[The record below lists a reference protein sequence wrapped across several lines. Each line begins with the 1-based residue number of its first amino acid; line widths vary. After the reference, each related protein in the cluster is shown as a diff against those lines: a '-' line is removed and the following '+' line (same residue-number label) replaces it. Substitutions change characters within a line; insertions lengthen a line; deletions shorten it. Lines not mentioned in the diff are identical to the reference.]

1 MIRAAA
7 CYLVLCFAISGSLAI
22 AQAPNAD
29 GAYQQLRN
37 IALGSEAVTV
47 NNLTLKR
54 DAATFQLNSGTVC
67 FLPPVQGKVTGAVFA
82 GEGRLLRT
90 PPLPSEERSLS
101 LLSKEKE
108 FSENFSHLVLRF
120 TDGTYD
126 EIKKAGSTASPSC
139 DPGLLRDSQQVTR
152 KKLHF
157 NLDARVLQDVLS
169 PQPGGLFVAFVPG
182 KKYNDKILFVI
193 DPHGALGVDPEE
205 VELLTYDQNK
215 EGIWAAFHYF
225 GEYANGTAKSSQ
237 KNGVIHIEDQ
247 QLDTEVQKSGHLNGK
262 AVTTFVAQTPGVRV
276 VPFLLFRTLRVQSV
290 TGDGG
295 QGLNFVQEDKLE
307 DPQFWVV
314 LNKPLAAGEKYTI
327 TTTYNGK
334 DAVSAEGTGNYF
346 PVAREDWYPNSAHGA
361 LGEYTN
367 YDITLRIPKG
377 MTMAATGNLISDR
390 AEGDHNVTVWKS
402 EVPLTVA
409 GFNFGKFKRE
419 EAKLDKPDMLIQ
431 SYANEEPPDWVR
443 SLRSSA
449 NSEFVQGMDDPKG
462 GTTAGALGNM
472 STVVL
477 NKKALAEAQLSVR
490 IYSDFFGP
498 TSYKRLQVTQQT
510 ATNFGQSW
518 PGLVYLPMSYLF
530 DTTTRH
536 QLGNMM
542 RAHYPTFTDDPYG
555 YFSVVAPHEVAHQ
568 WWGHTVGFNSYRD
581 QWMSEGFADMSASIY
596 LQMAYAKE
604 PQKYLKFWD
613 DERKV
618 LLERNKAGF
627 RAIDAGPLTMGYRV
641 ANSREGFDSYR
652 HLIYPKGA
660 YVLHMI
666 RQMMWDR
673 QTGDQRFKETMHDFV
688 TTYNGTAATTEDF
701 KAMVEKHMGPGMD
714 LAKNHTM
721 DWFFN
726 EYVYGTALPT
736 YRFEPS
742 FGKAANGDVTLSFKL
757 TQSGVDKDFVML
769 VPIYLELANGTI
781 ARLGSATVG
790 GNFTVDQTVTL
801 NGLKQQP
808 KRAMI
813 NYYDDVLASPN

>member
-1 MIRAAA
+1 MIRAAVY
-7 CYLVLCFAISGSLAI
+7 YLVFCFAVSGSLAI
-22 AQAPNAD
+22 AQAPPNAD
-29 GAYQQLRN
+29 GTYQQLRT
-37 IALGSEAVTV
+37 IALGNEAVTV
-47 NNLTLKR
+47 SNLTLKR
-54 DAATFQLNSGTVC
+54 DASTFQLNSGTVC
-67 FLPPVQGKVTGAVFA
+67 FLPPVQGKVTGAVFV
-82 GEGRLLRT
+82 GEGRMLLT

-108 FSENFSHLVLRF
+108 FNETFSHLVFRF

-126 EIKKAGSTASPSC
+126 EIKKAGSNASSSC
-139 DPGLLRDSQQVTR
+139 DSGLLRDSQQATR
-152 KKLHF
+152 KKLYF

-390 AEGDHNVTVWKS
+390 AEGDHDVTVWKS

-409 GFNFGKFKRE
+409 GFNFGKFKKE
-419 EAKLDKPDMLIQ
+419 EVKLDKPQMLVLA
-431 SYANEEPPDWVR
+431 YANEEPPAWV
-443 SLRSSA
+443 SSVHNA
-449 NSEFVQGMDDPKG
+449 VNNPLIQ
-462 GTTAGALGNM
+462 GTTVGANDTGGALGGM
-472 STVVL
+472 STTPL
-477 NKKALAEAQLSVR
+477 NKKALGEGELSLR
-490 IYSDFFGP
+490 IYTDFFGP
-498 TSYKRLQVTQQT
+498 VPYKRLEITQQT

-518 PGLVYLPMSYLF
+518 PGLVYLPMTYLF

-536 QLGNMM
+536 ALGNMM
-542 RAHYPTFTDDPYG
+542 RTRYPSFTDDPYG
-555 YFSVVAPHEVAHQ
+555 YFSV
-568 WWGHTVGFNSYRD
+568 
-581 QWMSEGFADMSASIY
+581 
-596 LQMAYAKE
+596 
-604 PQKYLKFWD
+604 
-613 DERKV
+613 
-618 LLERNKAGF
+618 
-627 RAIDAGPLTMGYRV
+627 
-641 ANSREGFDSYR
+641 
-652 HLIYPKGA
+652 
-660 YVLHMI
+660 
-666 RQMMWDR
+666 
-673 QTGDQRFKETMHDFV
+673 
-688 TTYNGTAATTEDF
+688 
-701 KAMVEKHMGPGMD
+701 
-714 LAKNHTM
+714 
-721 DWFFN
+721 
-726 EYVYGTALPT
+726 
-736 YRFEPS
+736 
-742 FGKAANGDVTLSFKL
+742 
-757 TQSGVDKDFVML
+757 
-769 VPIYLELANGTI
+769 
-781 ARLGSATVG
+781 
-790 GNFTVDQTVTL
+790 
-801 NGLKQQP
+801 
-808 KRAMI
+808 
-813 NYYDDVLASPN
+813 